1 MNYTNDYENVPENV
15 TLSTRSNDYHPYQLF
30 TDNTRSEFTPM
41 IFHSAPTNETN
52 NDMELMQH
60 AHDYNLDIVPPLFPS
75 SPCKNTQSQR
85 GIAGFVSKLYQCLQA
100 PESDQ
105 KYARWCKHQGR
116 DMFIIECI
124 PEFTETV
131 LPRLFK
137 HCKFP
142 SFVRQLN
149 IYGFQRDTDA
159 RKSKD
164 SKDRESCRWYHPY
177 FRPGRRDLFHL
188 IRRKATRYTRR
199 KRAKQEEDPETI
211 LNIEG
216 DDESAFEEDAQTV
229 KSNNNNNRRSSSSA
243 SSVRLPEY
251 YLPPSQLQLTCE
263 PPAAN
268 TSSALVHIPLMEQPI
283 EQQEPA
289 TEAVDD
295 KEADTHSH
303 PDEPNIESITEQ
315 ELRLQ
320 LYHVKR
326 QCQQMHGYYDEQLN
340 AARLKI
346 QEQQLRIQQLE
357 SALSII
363 EQHTVKP
370 NVVQRPSGGYINTM
384 CTTSLQPNCYTQ
396 PPPSMYEIP
405 KLSQPFYFH
414 SNNHH
419 SDTNTNSCMM
429 QPSYVKVK
437 KE

>member
-1 MNYTNDYENVPENV
+1 MLDGVNIKEETCLL
-15 TLSTRSNDYHPYQLF
+15 LSAFQVIIYIY
-30 TDNTRSEFTPM
+30 
-41 IFHSAPTNETN
+41 I
-52 NDMELMQH
+52 
-60 AHDYNLDIVPPLFPS
+60 HDAIRIYL
-75 SPCKNTQSQR
+75 KH
-85 GIAGFVSKLYQCLQA
+85 FV
-100 PESDQ
+100 
-105 KYARWCKHQGR
+105 
-116 DMFIIECI
+116 
-124 PEFTETV
+124 EFTETV

-251 YLPPSQLQLTCE
+251 YPPPSQLQLTYE

-268 TSSALVHIPLMEQPI
+268 TSSALMHIPLMEQPI

-295 KEADTHSH
+295 KEADIHSH
-303 PDEPNIESITEQ
+303 PDEPNIESITKQ

-357 SALSII
+357 SALSIT
-363 EQHTVKP
+363 EQHAVKP
-370 NVVQRPSGGYINTM
+370 NIVQRPSGGYINTM

-396 PPPSMYEIP
+396 PPPSMYELP

-419 SDTNTNSCMM
+419 SDTNTNSCLMK
-429 QPSYVKVK
+429 PSYVKVK